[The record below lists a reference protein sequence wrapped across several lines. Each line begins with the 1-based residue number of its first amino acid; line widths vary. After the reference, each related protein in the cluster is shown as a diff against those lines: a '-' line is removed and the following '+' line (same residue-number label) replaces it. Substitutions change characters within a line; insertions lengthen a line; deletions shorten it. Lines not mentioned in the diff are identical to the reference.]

1 MDNEEFLNGLNGREL
16 SSLDD
21 VKLEDIAKNGVRA
34 EDRLMAIKI
43 LGRNLQ
49 WNATFLRKIAGD
61 SGDPSASDLAKKLLE
76 ENEVREF
83 DPEVIFGITEMIYA
97 SKNEGQNSTF
107 IYLPDSGIKISSHPF
122 LSNYSWEES
131 IEKLHDK
138 GFFMPNISQFREFQK
153 VSKFGKDSTYYS
165 GPLRKDFPRIWLNA
179 RARRVGRDLFF
190 GSKNFCVGATS
201 FSGPDFKAPKKS
213 GTSFVSFAEWVR
225 NNNPSGLPRDAKEV
239 GGSAGSMRYVP
250 FQEGVVATFYEDAA
264 RFNLDCASSP
274 LHVSNHVTYACKMD

>member
-122 LSNYSWEES
+122 LSNYSW
-131 IEKLHDK
+131 
-138 GFFMPNISQFREFQK
+138 
-153 VSKFGKDSTYYS
+153 
-165 GPLRKDFPRIWLNA
+165 
-179 RARRVGRDLFF
+179 
-190 GSKNFCVGATS
+190 
-201 FSGPDFKAPKKS
+201 
-213 GTSFVSFAEWVR
+213 
-225 NNNPSGLPRDAKEV
+225 
-239 GGSAGSMRYVP
+239 
-250 FQEGVVATFYEDAA
+250 
-264 RFNLDCASSP
+264 
-274 LHVSNHVTYACKMD
+274 